1 MESNEMM
8 KKMVTSCKVL
18 NEILRDPKKYE
29 RLKKEYQELQEN
41 GKMNKMNDLYNLC
54 EKFQDNSELIR
65 LIFSV

>member
-1 MESNEMM
+1 MIQ
-8 KKMVTSCKVL
+8 KMATSCNVL
-18 NEILRDPKKYE
+18 NDILRDQKEYE

>member
-1 MESNEMM
+1 MESNEIM

-54 EKFQDNSELIR
+54 EKFQDKQ
-65 LIFSV
+65 

>member
-1 MESNEMM
+1 MM

-41 GKMNKMNDLYNLC
+41 GKMNKVNNLYNLC
-54 EKFQDNSELIR
+54 EKFQDKQLI
-65 LIFSV
+65 